1 MSMKSL
7 TLNSKIILGSFISLS
22 FLCANPQPSMAQID
36 CNAVESFGNTY
47 NSEIL
52 RAVNDR
58 LAGNSIDISRRKD
71 LEINH
76 VESIS
81 FDGCRITGKANVTLE
96 RKIRRDAH
104 GTITV
109 RADLTSFSLPNRQL
123 CYDNAKVTDVSLS
136 RTLNIGEAVYKLVAN
151 RIFPNKEC
159 LSV

>member
-1 MSMKSL
+1 MKNL

-22 FLCANPQPSMAQID
+22 FLCVNPQPSMAQIN
-36 CNAVESFGNTY
+36 CNVVESFGNTY
-47 NSEIL
+47 NSQIL

-58 LAGNSIDISRRKD
+58 LAGEDINVSRRKD
-71 LEINH
+71 LEINR

-81 FDGCRITGKANVTLE
+81 FNGCRITAKANVTLE

-104 GTITV
+104 GIVTV
-109 RADLTSFSLPNRQL
+109 RADITSFSLPNRQL

-151 RIFPNKEC
+151 TIFPNQEC
-159 LSV
+159 LRV